1 MWLIGH
7 PMVVAGGIAGMQG
20 TAGLDFFVSHTSQD
34 LAWAEWVAWHL
45 VEAGYTVE
53 LDSWDWAV
61 GENFIARMH
70 RAVEARK
77 PGGGAVLQ
85 SVFRGRPLYLRGVD
99 LGVVTKRRRWTP
111 VGAGTD

>member
-1 MWLIGH
+1 MTRGT
-7 PMVVAGGIAGMQG
+7 AGAPGA
-20 TAGLDFFVSHTSQD
+20 AGLDFFVSHTSRD

-70 RAVEARK
+70 HAVDVASRVMALFSSAYFEEARYT
-77 PGGGAVLQ
+77 
-85 SVFRGRPLYLRGVD
+85 SEE
-99 LGVVTKRRRWTP
+99 
-111 VGAGTD
+111 